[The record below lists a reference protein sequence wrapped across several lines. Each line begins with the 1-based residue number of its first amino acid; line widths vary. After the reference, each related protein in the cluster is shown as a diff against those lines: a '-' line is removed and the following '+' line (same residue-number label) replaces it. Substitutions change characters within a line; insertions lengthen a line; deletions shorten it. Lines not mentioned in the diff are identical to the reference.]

1 MGGVIKRLLEM
12 LSKFAGASAVGA
24 MLGGCA
30 TIPAN
35 SLPNTAGA
43 GDLMK
48 QVMGR
53 KDKIVH
59 LSPAT
64 GLNKPVLLLLH
75 GATADPSEMLDI
87 ASAWAGT
94 YDVYLYSYN
103 YHERVEKIAAGLAAE
118 LKLLQSRNRRAENAT
133 IVAYSYSAIVFRAA
147 VVLTDD
153 QTAFSGLSLVQ
164 LVPSAGGSYR
174 ARRMRNPISA
184 ALVSLASNPSVALN
198 PYGRF
203 AEKVWEGKGNQKF
216 YEVIKPERVHTILVE
231 GDSHSLAKAKNEKVH
246 QRYQNGIGPNVV
258 VIPKSTGVSHEYF
271 PTHPVGLAYLKTILE
286 LPPGNSAFNQTP
298 VTNSN

>member
-1 MGGVIKRLLEM
+1 MGGVIKRLLEI
-12 LSKFAGASAVGA
+12 LSKFAGTAAVASV
-24 MLGGCA
+24 LGGCA

-35 SLPNTAGA
+35 SLPNTAG
-43 GDLMK
+43 GDDLMK

-64 GLNKPVLLLLH
+64 GLNKLVLLLLH
-75 GATADPSEMLDI
+75 GATADPSEMMDI

-103 YHERVEKIAAGLAAE
+103 YHERVEKIAAGLASE
-118 LKLLQSRNRRAENAT
+118 LKELQFRNRRAENAT
-133 IVAYSYSAIVFRAA
+133 IVVYSYSAIVFRAA
-147 VVLTDD
+147 VVLTED
-153 QTAFSGLSLVQ
+153 QTVFSGVSLIQ

-174 ARRMRNPISA
+174 ARRMRNPIAA

-198 PYGRF
+198 PYGHF

-216 YEVIKPERVHTILVE
+216 YEVIKPERVHTILVV

-271 PTHPVGLAYLKTILE
+271 PTHPVGLAYLKTVLE
-286 LPPGNSAFNQTP
+286 LPGTAFNQSP
-298 VTNSN
+298 VTNSK